1 MAVDRAKTRLRIVRG
16 VEASAVAPAAPVAH
30 SSSPSSPSLPSLLD
44 DAELLAA
51 LQNGDSDAA
60 DAMYDRLRP
69 KIESTVRRLLGAGDV
84 DQQDC
89 VQTTFVEIVRSIA
102 RYRGECP
109 IEHWAAQ
116 IAANVVYKH
125 IRRRRLERRFFGGTV
140 RPSERPEPM
149 STSRRLVAKDLVQRI
164 REKIEVLEPQ
174 KAYTF
179 LLHDVLGFDLQEI
192 ATITGVTVAAAQK
205 RLVRGRRDVHNE
217 LARDGELAGLVD
229 DLGDAE

>member
-1 MAVDRAKTRLRIVRG
+1 MRG
-16 VEASAVAPAAPVAH
+16 TEAPASAPSAPSA
-30 SSSPSSPSLPSLLD
+30 SSSPSLPDVPD

-51 LQNGDSDAA
+51 LQNGDSEAA
-60 DAMYDRLRP
+60 EAMYDRLRP
-69 KIESTVRRLLGAGDV
+69 KIESTIRRLLGPGDV
-84 DQQDC
+84 DHQDC
-89 VQTTFVEIVRSIA
+89 VQSTFVEVVRSID

-125 IRRRRLERRFFGGTV
+125 IRRRRLERRFFGGSV
-140 RPSERPEPM
+140 RASERPEPI
-149 STSRRLVAKDLVQRI
+149 SSSRRMVAKDLVERI
-164 REKIEVLEPQ
+164 REKMADLEPQ
-174 KAYTF
+174 KAFTF

-217 LARDGELAGLVD
+217 LARDAELAGLVE

>member
-1 MAVDRAKTRLRIVRG
+1 LRIVRG
-16 VEASAVAPAAPVAH
+16 AGEPASAPSAPT
-30 SSSPSSPSLPSLLD
+30 SSPVLPD

-69 KIESTVRRLLGAGDV
+69 KIESTVRRLLGPGDV
-84 DQQDC
+84 DHQDC
-89 VQTTFVEIVRSIA
+89 VQSTFVEVVRSID

-125 IRRRRLERRFFGGTV
+125 IRRRRLERRFYGGSV
-140 RPSERPEPM
+140 RPSERPEPV
-149 STSRRLVAKDLVQRI
+149 SSSRRMVAKDLVERI
-164 REKIEVLEPQ
+164 REKMAGLEPQ
-174 KAYTF
+174 KAFTF

-192 ATITGVTVAAAQK
+192 ASITGVSVAAAQK

-217 LARDGELAGLVD
+217 LARDAELAGLVE